1 MHQRESAFLNTF
13 PNMFQEMCLICAII
27 FTFYPIL
34 TMVKQIQYKA
44 ALLVSG
50 CWQGT
55 SRERLYQE
63 LGWESLSDR
72 RWCRRMTMFYKIL
85 NGMAPSYLRDHIP
98 EQITP
103 NVCLRNTIKT
113 RPFSRTERYGNSFF
127 TFCINNWNDIDN
139 HIKSLPSLN
148 EFKNKLFKFIRPKRN
163 TFFNIRDNIG
173 IKLLTKI
180 RVSFSDLRDHRYD
193 HNFNC
198 ENPLCSCGIEDETT
212 THFFLCCPLY
222 YQLRITYLSKISEI
236 VGSDVTV
243 LST

>member
-1 MHQRESAFLNTF
+1 MA
-13 PNMFQEMCLICAII
+13 
-27 FTFYPIL
+27 
-34 TMVKQIQYKA
+34 
-44 ALLVSG
+44 
-50 CWQGT
+50 
-55 SRERLYQE
+55 
-63 LGWESLSDR
+63 
-72 RWCRRMTMFYKIL
+72 MFYKIL
-85 NGMAPSYLRDHIP
+85 NGMTPSYLRDHIP

-113 RPFSRTERYGNSFF
+113 RPFSRTERYGNIFF

-139 HIKSLPSLN
+139 DIKYLPTLN

-243 LST
+243 LPNEHLSYILMYGSNVYNDVCNELIILETIQFIKKSRRFKNIEAFVFYISFLNHFLDTPCFF